1 MGPERVLGLLHSKRA
16 GRHKAGELYPQGDAH
31 FPWTS
36 PRAAGE
42 GARRL
47 SAATQSKIR
56 GG

>member
-47 SAATQSKIR
+47 SAGTQSKIR
-56 GG
+56 AG